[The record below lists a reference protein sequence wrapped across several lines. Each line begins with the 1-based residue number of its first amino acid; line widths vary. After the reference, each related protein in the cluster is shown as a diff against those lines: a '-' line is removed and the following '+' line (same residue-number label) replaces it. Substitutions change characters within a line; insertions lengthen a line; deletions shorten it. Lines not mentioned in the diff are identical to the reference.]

1 MIRLSNL
8 LKENFLGDTR
18 LSLAKITVTLE
29 KITPELTKEQA
40 TTLTEHLA
48 DLTMMATQMNAHPYT
63 NANAND
69 WRLVVA
75 CVGAKVTQLREEIT
89 KIAETKKDVDF
100 APLIKA
106 VNEVFEY

>member
-18 LSLAKITVTLE
+18 LSLAKITVILE
-29 KITPELTKEQA
+29 KLSPELAKEQA
-40 TTLTEHLA
+40 TTLTELLVE
-48 DLTMMATQMNAHPYT
+48 LTMMTTQMNAFPYT
-63 NANAND
+63 NSNAND

-75 CVGAKVTQLREEIT
+75 CVKAKAAQLCEEIC
-89 KIAETKKDVDF
+89 KIAETKKDVNF

-106 VNEVFEY
+106 INEVFEY